1 MELTTIDYEILEFI
15 NRFSQPIHINKI
27 LDKFPDNKFST
38 KYRLKLLNDKEK
50 HHSGHF
56 YLENTSYITLN
67 YFSYKN
73 EHGITYQECLNTYSI
88 TEKGK
93 ITLQEYKIFIKNEK
107 LKTFKH
113 SFLYPISSA
122 IITAILTAYI
132 TTKVIIN
139 K

>member
-1 MELTTIDYEILEFI
+1 MKLTVIDYRILKFI
-15 NRFSQPIHINKI
+15 NKFTNPVHVDKI
-27 LDKFPDNKFST
+27 LSKFPDNKFQT
-38 KYRLKLLNDKEK
+38 KYRLELLNDKEK
-50 HHSGHF
+50 HPSGHF

-67 YFSYKN
+67 YSSYQN
-73 EHGITYQECLNTYSI
+73 EYGITYQECLNTYSI

-93 ITLQEYKIFIKNEK
+93 VTLQEYKIFIKNEK